1 MGAHGQQKKQL
12 YYRLIA
18 TVSIGFLLGRLLP
31 NTALNRLGKF
41 LFWIGVPIGIVAFLR
56 KTDLSGAIWIAPAVA
71 YAAMLLG
78 AFFALVGIK
87 CQSYFTHT
95 VPSSPIQGSFI
106 LSAMVGNTGFL
117 GYPIILAVH
126 GTQYFAWAL
135 FYDLLGT
142 LFGAWGL
149 GAVIAARF
157 GGSATNFWQSTKV
170 ILINPALW
178 SFGFGL
184 LFRQVEI
191 PSNAEFVLEKLAWG
205 GVALS
210 LVLMG
215 MRLSKLKSFQN
226 LPQAAISIT
235 IKMLLVPLILGI
247 TLRFL
252 GLTETP
258 AKVILLQT
266 AMPPAFSTLI
276 IAENFNLDKDLAV
289 TTVAAGTAMLLL
301 TLPLWLWIF

>member
-1 MGAHGQQKKQL
+1 MIILLEL
-12 YYRLIA
+12 YLKLFG
-18 TVSIGFLLGRLLP
+18 TVLIGFFLGRWLP
-31 NTALNRLGKF
+31 STVPTRLGQF

-87 CQSYFTHT
+87 WQSYFTHT
-95 VPSSPIQGSFI
+95 VPSSPIQGSLI

-117 GYPIILAVH
+117 GYPITLAVH

-135 FYDLLGT
+135 FYDLLGS

-149 GAVIAARF
+149 GALIAARF
-157 GGSATNFWQSTKV
+157 GGKATNFWQSTKV

-184 LFRQVEI
+184 LFRQVKI
-191 PSNAEFVLEKLAWG
+191 PLSAEFILEKLAWG
-205 GVALS
+205 IVTLS
-210 LVLMG
+210 LLLMG
-215 MRLSKLKSFQN
+215 MRLSNLKSLQN
-226 LPQAAISIT
+226 LPQAAISII
-235 IKMLLVPLILGI
+235 IKMLLVPLILSV
-247 TLRFL
+247 TFRFL
-252 GLTETP
+252 GLTGTS

>member
-1 MGAHGQQKKQL
+1 MIILLEL
-12 YYRLIA
+12 YLKLFG
-18 TVSIGFLLGRLLP
+18 TVTIGFFLGRWLP
-31 NTALNRLGKF
+31 STVPNRLGKF

-56 KTDLSGAIWIAPAVA
+56 QADLSGAIWIAPAVA

-87 CQSYFTHT
+87 WQSYFTNT
-95 VPSSPIQGSFI
+95 VLLPPTQGSLI

-135 FYDLLGT
+135 FYDLLGS

-184 LFRQVEI
+184 LFRQIQI
-191 PSNAEFVLEKLAWG
+191 PSSAEFVLEKLAWSA
-205 GVALS
+205 VTLS
-210 LVLMG
+210 LLLMG
-215 MRLSKLKSFQN
+215 MRLSNLKSLQN
-226 LPQAAISIT
+226 LPASLFSIT
-235 IKMLLVPLILGI
+235 IKMLLVPLVFGI
-247 TLRFL
+247 AISFL
-252 GLTETP
+252 GLTQTP

-276 IAENFNLDKDLAV
+276 IAEIFNLDSDLAV

-301 TLPLWLWIF
+301 TLPMWLWLF